1 MNRHVLYILCLMNCW
16 VPMLPAA
23 EPLVPHQAEWQLI
36 TKAIREGKPKTGSD
50 LLAGIEQSAIEGK
63 QWDEVA
69 RAIATRVLLENSD
82 RPGDDP
88 QRLIDLDATMEA
100 APAQTRGALQAIQ
113 ANWTWNFFQMN
124 RWRFAQRTSQ
134 VKSDGERD
142 LSEISSWD
150 LRQIVLEI
158 HARFESALSDDRG
171 LKDLPVEDWA
181 MLIEAGSMGK
191 AYRPTLWDVVA
202 RDAIAFYQTGEQGL
216 VKPEDAFELEASSPA
231 FDDVNVFRKWKLAEA
246 QADMDSVTDKE
257 SPVLRVIRL
266 YQQILDFHAHNQDQT
281 AFLSADL
288 DRLLWARGVAV
299 VDAETEPDDALRKA
313 LSEFIERVGDHEISA
328 MARFALAEIL
338 RPESPAEARVIA
350 LEAVERYPQ
359 SVGAKQCQNLIAQ
372 IESKELAVATERTW
386 AKPWPALHVT
396 YRNIDQMHL
405 RLVKAN
411 WEERLLEG
419 KAYGRGI
426 DGKDRERI
434 LSLPVIQSAVVRLP
448 VHDDYQP
455 AIEALSMES
464 TFVTETIEP
473 GAYWVV
479 SSYRGDFGERDN
491 VVSAALVWVSRIS
504 AVNTTDYQSQLSQH
518 TGYVVDVE
526 SGKPIHGAEVTAWR
540 RDQKNRLRRMVKQET
555 TETNQDGQYTLK
567 AHSGKA
573 HSGQETVFI
582 VSSMIDGQLHQVLTE
597 PERLWHRENV
607 ERSKRSIVLMT
618 DRGIYRPSQQLHFKG
633 ILIEQAA
640 DRRRATA
647 ISKAA
652 VEAFLQDANGRQVS
666 KLSLKTNGFGSFQ
679 GTFPIPTGS
688 LPGRW
693 SVRAQGSGA
702 TGVAGVRVE
711 EYKRPKFQV
720 ELASPTEPVQLEKN
734 VTLSGTASTYTG
746 LAVGGAK
753 VVWNVERKVRFPIW
767 CRWCFPWLPFDSG
780 ARRIARGNSI
790 TDADGTFQINFPAVP
805 DRVSPPRSLPTFT
818 YHVTADV
825 TDTGGETRSA
835 KRQVSAGYV
844 DVEATL
850 DVDEWLV
857 TDDENPASV
866 TIRVSTLSLDAAPRG
881 VAGTLRINHLIQ
893 PKRVARTDFT
903 AGSISYDMLQRRKS
917 AESSALPVPQDDD
930 PKTWAE
936 GKQVTT
942 SEIVT
947 DVSSGKGKATVQ
959 LHPGIY
965 RATFTIPATKDR
977 PEVMATR
984 LVEVINPKAKKYE
997 IKKPFVLRVEKATV
1011 EVTNELRAIVG
1022 TGYEQGRF
1030 LVEIV
1035 QSGHVLKRY
1044 WTKNERTQT
1053 PISFEIKDAH
1063 RGGITLR
1070 AWMVR
1075 EGRLYQESQR
1085 IDVPWTDKK
1094 LSIEWA
1100 QFTRRLE
1107 PATEQVWQA
1116 TIRTEADPLA
1126 GPARAALAEMT
1137 ATLYD
1142 QSLDALASHQWP
1154 TLALFARDS
1163 SRWQLKF
1170 TNAARSM
1177 QQIHGSWARD
1187 HQSVRISYHRFRR
1200 PFGSPVNG
1208 GFGGMLGGGG
1218 VARMRSMPAAAMGIP
1233 EGAMAKGA
1241 VAYAASDEIMMEDA
1255 SADTFGLNSAGQGD
1269 TESTDENSQ
1278 EGNGAASPPPRTN
1291 MAETAFF
1298 MPTLTSN
1305 EAGRVTLEFVL
1316 PDTLTTWQFK
1326 AFAHDKQIRSGTL
1339 FDTCVTSKDLMV
1351 EPMPPRFV
1359 REGDRVQI
1367 PVKVSNKSSGR
1378 LSGIVRF
1385 ALFDART
1392 NDSRDALIQ
1401 DENEQSFDL
1410 PAGASEAVFFT
1421 VFVADGTDVLRYRA
1435 TGTTTGS
1442 ARHLSDG
1449 EEATLPVLPRKVLV
1463 TETIPVTVRG
1473 GEQRTVVLEKL
1484 LESKKSG
1491 SSAIQNESLAIQA
1504 VSNPAWYAVM
1514 ALPYLMERSDESV
1527 DALFYRLYANAYAE
1541 HLVTGDPRI
1550 EKIFEQWRGTK
1561 ALNSPLEKNEVLVKT
1576 LLAETPWV
1584 RDATSETEA
1593 RARVANLFNTNRV
1606 RSEVSSAI
1614 ERLQSLRN
1622 PDGGWPWFPGGRSSD
1637 TITLSIV
1644 TGFGRLR
1651 ANGVNIDMAVAQ
1663 STLPWIDARLIE
1675 EKRLAEQRQERAR
1688 QAGTL
1693 ALASEPV
1700 LTPLGVFALYARS
1713 FFLADTPPVGQAA
1726 EAHAWCMRVGRKSWT
1741 ELSHNRSQGQLAIAL
1756 FRGGERETA
1765 KSIIESLKQ
1774 RAVGGPRGEQAAD
1787 RQENNWQGMWWRSR
1801 HPSWWSWAQAPIET
1815 QSLMIEA
1822 FDEIV
1827 GDTESVEAMKAWLIQ
1842 QKRTSR
1848 WAGSPATA
1856 NAVGVLLGR
1865 GKDLLG
1871 DSSVVEVT
1879 VGGEAI
1885 KPGENGASPVEAGT
1899 GFFENRFVRKEIT
1912 PSMGEITFQKVDGG
1926 GLAFGGVH
1934 WQYLDQIENV
1944 EASGRDELAVTKE
1957 LFTKIMTKSGPVL
1970 EPVVA
1975 IEKVSVGEEV
1985 VVRLQ
1990 ITSDRTYEF
1999 LELTDH
2005 RPSVTEPIDV
2015 LSGWR
2020 WADGVGWYQVSRDAS
2035 TQFFFER
2042 LPQGT
2047 HVLEYSLRVAHRGQA
2062 SSGFA
2067 TIRSRYAPEFSA
2079 RSQSLGLSTQ

>member
-1 MNRHVLYILCLMNCW
+1 MTRHILHVLCFVSCCVTTLHAADPP
-16 VPMLPAA
+16 VPR
-23 EPLVPHQAEWQLI
+23 QKEWQRV
-36 TKAIREGKPKTGSD
+36 TKAIDERKPKTGRD
-50 LLAGIEQSAIEGK
+50 VLRGIEQAAITERV
-63 QWDEVA
+63 WDEVA
-69 RAIATRVLLENSD
+69 RAIATRVLLENTD
-82 RPGDDP
+82 RPADDP
-88 QRLIDLDATMEA
+88 QRLIDLDAATET
-100 APAQTRGALQAIQ
+100 APVQTRGALQAIQ
-113 ANWTWNFFQMN
+113 ANWTWTFFQMN
-124 RWRFAQRTSQ
+124 RWRFAQRTTQ
-134 VKSDGERD
+134 VKSNADRN

-158 HARFESALSDDRG
+158 HDQFEKALSDDRG
-171 LKDLPVEDWA
+171 LKDLPVDDWA

-202 RDAIAFYQTGEQGL
+202 RDAIAFHQTGERGL
-216 VKPEDAFELEASSPA
+216 VDPEDAFEFEASSPA
-231 FDDVNVFRKWKLAEA
+231 LQGVNIFRKWKPAQAEA
-246 QADMDSVTDKE
+246 DKESVTDKD
-257 SPVLRVIRL
+257 SPVLRVISL
-266 YQQILDFHAHNQDQT
+266 YQQILDFHADDEDQT
-281 AFLSADL
+281 AFHSADL
-288 DRLLWARGVAV
+288 DRLIWARGVAV
-299 VDAETEPDDALRKA
+299 ANAEAEPDEEFCKALR
-313 LSEFIERVGDHEISA
+313 SFIEQCGDHEISA
-328 MARFALAEIL
+328 MARFQLAEII
-338 RPESPAEARVIA
+338 RSESPAEARMIA
-350 LEAVERYPQ
+350 LKAVDRYPTTI
-359 SVGAKQCQNLIAQ
+359 GGKQCHNLIAL
-372 IESKELAVATERTW
+372 IEAKELAVATERTW

-396 YRNIDQMHL
+396 YRNIEQMHL
-405 RLVKAN
+405 RLVKED

-419 KAYGRGI
+419 KPYGRGI
-426 DGKDRERI
+426 DQKDRERI
-434 LSLPVIQSAVVRLP
+434 LSLPSIQDATVVLP
-448 VHDDYQP
+448 QTDDYRSS
-455 AIEALSMES
+455 IEELSVDS
-464 TFVTETIEP
+464 VFVTETISP

-479 SSYRGDFGERDN
+479 CSHRGDFSDGDN
-491 VVSAALVWVSRIS
+491 IVSTTLVWVSRIS
-504 AVNTTDYQSQLSQH
+504 AVNTTDYQAQLPQH

-526 SGKPIHGAEVTAWR
+526 SGKPIHGAEVTAWQ
-540 RDQKNRLRRMVKQET
+540 RDQRSRPRKMVKQET
-555 TETNQDGQYTLK
+555 IKTNEDGQYTLK
-567 AHSGKA
+567 AHSG
-573 HSGQETVFI
+573 QETIFV
-582 VSSMIDGQLHQVLTE
+582 VSSAIDGQIHHVLTE

-607 ERSKRSIVLMT
+607 QRPKRSIVLMT

-640 DRRRATA
+640 DRRGATA
-647 ISKAA
+647 ISKAS

-702 TGVAGVRVE
+702 TGATGVRIE

-720 ELASPTEPVQLEKN
+720 ELASPTESVQLEKL

-753 VVWNVERKVRFPIW
+753 VVWNVKREVRFPIW
-767 CRWCFPWLPFDSG
+767 CRWCFPWLPFDG
-780 ARRIARGNSI
+780 GTRRIARGHSI
-790 TDADGTFQINFPAVP
+790 TDADGTFSITFPAVP
-805 DRVSPPRSLPTFT
+805 DRVSPPESLPTFT

-825 TDTGGETRSA
+825 TDSGGETRSTDT
-835 KRQVSAGYV
+835 RVLAGYV

-850 DVDEWLV
+850 DVDDWQV
-857 TDDENPASV
+857 TNDENVASV
-866 TIRVSTLSLDAAPRG
+866 TIHVSTLSLDAAPRG
-881 VAGTLRINHLIQ
+881 IAGTLRLNQLIQ
-893 PKRVARTDFT
+893 PKRVARIDLT
-903 AGSISYDMLQRRKS
+903 ARTVPYDVLRRQKSRGSSL
-917 AESSALPVPQDDD
+917 LPEPQDDD

-942 SEIVT
+942 NEIVT
-947 DVSSGKGKATVQ
+947 DVSSGKGKATVLLQ
-959 LHPGIY
+959 PGIY
-965 RATFTIPATKDR
+965 RATFTIPATADC
-977 PEVMATR
+977 PEVIATR
-984 LVEVINPKAKKYE
+984 LVEVNNPKAKKYE
-997 IKKPFVLRVEKATV
+997 IKRPFVLRVENSTV
-1011 EVTNELRAIVG
+1011 EVADELHAIVG
-1022 TGYEQGRF
+1022 TGYSQGSF

-1035 QSGHVLKRY
+1035 QSGRVLKRG
-1044 WTKNERTQT
+1044 WTNNERTQM
-1053 PISFEIKDAH
+1053 PVSFKIEDAH
-1063 RGGITLR
+1063 RGGVTLR

-1075 EGRLYQESQR
+1075 EGRLYHESQR

-1094 LSIEWA
+1094 LSVQWE

-1163 SRWQLKF
+1163 SRWQLRF
-1170 TNAARSM
+1170 TNSASAMR
-1177 QQIHGSWARD
+1177 QIYGSWARD
-1187 HQSVRISYHRFRR
+1187 HQSVRISYHQFRR

-1218 VARMRSMPAAAMGIP
+1218 MVRMRSMPAAAMGVP

-1241 VAYAASDEIMMEDA
+1241 VAFAASDEMMMADT
-1255 SADTFGLNSAGQGD
+1255 SADTQANFNSAQKE
-1269 TESTDENSQ
+1269 TANSRDENSQ
-1278 EGNGAASPPPRTN
+1278 KGKGAVSPPPRTN

-1298 MPTLTSN
+1298 MPTVTSN
-1305 EAGRVTLEFVL
+1305 KAGSVTLEFVL

-1326 AFAHDKQIRSGTL
+1326 AFVHDKQIRSGNL
-1339 FDTCVTSKDLMV
+1339 LDTCVTSKDLMV
-1351 EPMPPRFV
+1351 EPMPPRFL
-1359 REGDRVQI
+1359 REGDTVQI
-1367 PVKVSNKSSGR
+1367 PVKVSNTSSGR
-1378 LSGIVRF
+1378 LSGTVRF

-1392 NDSRDALIQ
+1392 NDNRDALIQ
-1401 DENEQSFDL
+1401 DTKEQSFDL

-1421 VFVADGTDVLRYRA
+1421 VSITDGTDVLRYRA

-1442 ARHLSDG
+1442 ARRLSDG

-1463 TETIPVTVRG
+1463 TETIPITVRG
-1473 GEQRTVVLEKL
+1473 GEQRTVILEKL
-1484 LESKKSG
+1484 LESKQKG

-1514 ALPYLMERSDESV
+1514 ALPYLMERNDESV
-1527 DALFYRLYANAYAE
+1527 DALFYRLYANAYAK
-1541 HLVTGDPRI
+1541 HLVTSDPRI
-1550 EKIFEQWRGTK
+1550 EKIFEQWRGTNTLK
-1561 ALNSPLEKNEVLVKT
+1561 SPLENNEVLVKT

-1593 RARVANLFNTNRV
+1593 RARVANLFDESRV

-1644 TGFGRLR
+1644 SGFGRLR
-1651 ANGVNIDMAVAQ
+1651 ANGVNIDMTLPQ

-1675 EKRLAEQRQERAR
+1675 EKRLAEQRQERAHK
-1688 QAGTL
+1688 AGNL

-1700 LTPLGVFALYARS
+1700 LTQLGVFALYARS
-1713 FFLADTPPVGQAA
+1713 FFLADSPPAGEAA
-1726 EAHAWCMRVGRKSWT
+1726 EAHAWCMRVGQKSWT

-1756 FRGGERETA
+1756 FRGGERVTA
-1765 KSIIESLKQ
+1765 ESIIESLKQ

-1787 RQENNWQGMWWRSR
+1787 RKEDNWQGMWWRNR
-1801 HPSWWSWAQAPIET
+1801 HPMWWSWAQAPIET

-1827 GDTESVEAMKAWLIQ
+1827 GDTESVEAMKAWLVQ

-1848 WAGSPATA
+1848 WPGSPATA

-1865 GKDLLG
+1865 GDDLLG
-1871 DSSVVEVT
+1871 DSSLVEVT
-1879 VGGEAI
+1879 VGGESI
-1885 KPGENGASPVEAGT
+1885 KPGENGASKVEAGT
-1899 GFFENRFVRKEIT
+1899 GFFENRFVRREIT
-1912 PSMGEITFQKVDGG
+1912 PSMAEIIFQKAEGG

-1934 WQYLDQIENV
+1934 WQYLDHIENV

-1957 LFTKIMTKSGPVL
+1957 LFIRTMTKSGPVL

-1975 IEKVSVGEEV
+1975 LEKVGVGEEL
-1985 VVRLQ
+1985 VVRLK

-2005 RPSVTEPIDV
+2005 RPCVTEPMDV

-2020 WADGVGWYQVSRDAS
+2020 WADGVGWYQVTRDAS
-2035 TQFFFER
+2035 TQFFFEQ

-2047 HVLEYSLRVAHRGQA
+2047 HVLEYSLRVAHRGQS

-2079 RSQSLGLSTQ
+2079 RSQSLSLSTQ

>member
-1 MNRHVLYILCLMNCW
+1 MSRHILYMLCILNCW
-16 VPMLPAA
+16 VPMLCAA
-23 EPLVPHQAEWQLI
+23 EPLVPRDAEWQLI
-36 TKAIREGKPKTGSD
+36 TKAIREGKPKTGRD
-50 LLAGIEQSAIEGK
+50 VLKGIEQAAINE
-63 QWDEVA
+63 QAWDEVA

-82 RPGDDP
+82 RPADDP
-88 QRLIDLDATMEA
+88 QRLIDLDAATEA
-100 APAQTRGALQAIQ
+100 APEQTRGAIQAIQ

-124 RWRFAQRTSQ
+124 RWRFAQRTTQ
-134 VKSDGERD
+134 VKSDADRN

-158 HARFESALSDDRG
+158 HAQFEKALSDDRG
-171 LKDLPVEDWA
+171 LKELPVDDWA
-181 MLIEAGSMGK
+181 MLIEAGTMGK
-191 AYRPTLWDVVA
+191 AYRPTLWDVVV
-202 RDAIAFYQTGEQGL
+202 RDAIAFHQTGERGL
-216 VKPEDAFELEASSPA
+216 VEPEDAFELEASSPA
-231 FDDVNVFRKWKLAEA
+231 LQAVNIFRKWRPAQAEA
-246 QADMDSVTDKE
+246 GNDLVTDKD
-257 SPVLRVIRL
+257 SPILLVISL
-266 YQQILDFHAHNQDQT
+266 YQQILNFHADDQDQT

-299 VDAETEPDDALRKA
+299 ADAETEPDDAVRKA
-313 LSEFIERVGDHEISA
+313 LSEFIERAEEHEICA
-328 MARFALAEIL
+328 MARFTVAEIL
-338 RPESPAEARVIA
+338 RPKSPVEARAIA
-350 LEAVERYPQ
+350 LEAVERHPQ
-359 SVGAKQCQNLIAQ
+359 SVGAQQCHNLITE
-372 IESKELAVATERTW
+372 IEAKEVAVVTERTW

-396 YRNIDQMHL
+396 YRNIDQLHL
-405 RLVKAN
+405 RLVRAN

-419 KAYGRGI
+419 KAYGQGI
-426 DGKDRERI
+426 DQKDRERI

-448 VHDDYQP
+448 VHDDYQS
-455 AIEALSMES
+455 AIEDLSVES

-479 SSYRGDFGERDN
+479 GSYRGDFGERDN
-491 VVSAALVWVSRIS
+491 VVSATLIWVSRIS
-504 AVNTTDYQSQLSQH
+504 AVNTTDYQPQLSQH

-540 RDQKNRLRRMVKQET
+540 RDQKNRLRKMVKQET

-567 AHSGKA
+567 AHSG
-573 HSGQETVFI
+573 QETVFI
-582 VSSMIDGQLHQVLTE
+582 VSSTIAGQLHQVLTE

-640 DRRRATA
+640 NRRRAIA
-647 ISKAA
+647 ISKAS
-652 VEAFLQDANGRQVS
+652 VEAFLQDANGRQIS
-666 KLSLKTNGFGSFQ
+666 KLSLRTNGFGSFH

-711 EYKRPKFQV
+711 EYKRPKYQV

-734 VTLSGTASTYTG
+734 VTLSGTALTYTG
-746 LAVGGAK
+746 LAVEGAK

-780 ARRIARGNSI
+780 ARRIARGNSV
-790 TDADGTFQINFPAVP
+790 TDADGTFNITFPAVP
-805 DRVSPPRSLPTFT
+805 DRALPSQSLPVFT
-818 YHVTADV
+818 YHITADV
-825 TDTGGETRSA
+825 TDAGGETRSA
-835 KRQVSAGYV
+835 DRQFSVGYV

-850 DVDEWLV
+850 DVDDWQI
-857 TDDENPASV
+857 TNDETVASV
-866 TIRVSTLSLDAAPRG
+866 TIHVSTLSLDAAPRG
-881 VAGTLRINHLIQ
+881 IAGTLRLNQLIQ
-893 PKRVARTDFT
+893 PKRVARTDLAT
-903 AGSISYDMLQRRKS
+903 RSIPYSVLRKQKSSGSSI
-917 AESSALPVPQDDD
+917 LPQPQDDD
-930 PKTWAE
+930 PKTWAD
-936 GKQVTT
+936 GKQILAN
-942 SEIVT
+942 EIVT
-947 DVSSGKGKATVQ
+947 DASTGRGQATVQ

-965 RATFTIPATKDR
+965 RATFTIPATEDR
-977 PEVMATR
+977 PEVRATQ
-984 LVEVINPKAKKYE
+984 LVEVLNSKAKKYE
-997 IKKPFVLRVEKATV
+997 IKKPFVLRVEKSTV
-1011 EVTNELRAIVG
+1011 EVANELRAIVG
-1022 TGYEQGRF
+1022 TGYEQGCC
-1030 LVEIV
+1030 LIEIV
-1035 QSGHVLKRY
+1035 QSGRVLKRY
-1044 WTKNERTQT
+1044 WTKDEQTQT
-1053 PISFEIKDAH
+1053 PISFKIQDAH
-1063 RGGITLR
+1063 RGGVTLR

-1075 EGRLYQESQR
+1075 EGRLYNESQR

-1094 LSIEWA
+1094 LSIEWE

-1126 GPARAALAEMT
+1126 GPARATLAEMT

-1154 TLALFARDS
+1154 MLALFARDS

-1170 TNAARSM
+1170 TNASRSM
-1177 QQIHGSWARD
+1177 RQIHGSWARD

-1208 GFGGMLGGGG
+1208 GFGGMLRGGGM
-1218 VARMRSMPAAAMGIP
+1218 ARMQRMPTATMAVP

-1241 VAYAASDEIMMEDA
+1241 VAFAASDEMMMEDA
-1255 SADTFGLNSAGQGD
+1255 SADAVELNSVSQGEQ
-1269 TESTDENSQ
+1269 ESKDVNSQ
-1278 EGNGAASPPPRTN
+1278 GGRGAASPPPRSN

-1305 EAGRVTLEFVL
+1305 EAGSVTLEFVL

-1326 AFAHDKQIRSGTL
+1326 AFAHDKKIRSGTL

-1351 EPMPPRFV
+1351 EPMPPRFL

-1367 PVKVSNKSSGR
+1367 PVKVSNKSSGHFSGTVR
-1378 LSGIVRF
+1378 L

-1401 DENEQSFDL
+1401 DQNEQSFDL
-1410 PAGASEAVFFT
+1410 KAGASEAVFFT
-1421 VFVADGTDVLRYRA
+1421 VSVVDGTDALRYRA
-1435 TGTTTGS
+1435 TGTTIES
-1442 ARHLSDG
+1442 ARRLSDG

-1473 GEQRTVVLEKL
+1473 GEQRKVVLEKL
-1484 LESKKSG
+1484 LDSKQKG
-1491 SSAIQNESLAIQA
+1491 SSAIQNESLAIQV

-1527 DALFYRLYANAYAE
+1527 DALFYRLYANAYAK
-1541 HLVTGDPRI
+1541 HLVAGDPRI
-1550 EKIFEQWRGTK
+1550 EKIFEQWRGTN
-1561 ALNSPLEKNEVLVKT
+1561 ALKSPLEKNEFLVKT

-1593 RARVANLFNTNRV
+1593 RARVANLFNENRV
-1606 RSEVSSAI
+1606 RSEISLAM
-1614 ERLQSLRN
+1614 ERLNSLRN

-1644 TGFGRLR
+1644 SGFGRLR
-1651 ANGVNIDMAVAQ
+1651 ANGVNIDMTAARAA
-1663 STLPWIDARLIE
+1663 LPWIDARLIE

-1688 QAGTL
+1688 KAGNV

-1700 LTPLGVFALYARS
+1700 LTQLGVFALYARS
-1713 FFLADTPPVGQAA
+1713 FFLADAPPAGEAA
-1726 EAHAWCMRVGRKSWT
+1726 EAHSWCMRVGQKSWI
-1741 ELSHNRSQGQLAIAL
+1741 ELSNNRCQGQLAIAL
-1756 FRGGERETA
+1756 FRGGKRETA
-1765 KSIIESLKQ
+1765 ESIIESLRQ
-1774 RAVGGPRGEQAAD
+1774 RAAGGPRGEQAAD
-1787 RQENNWQGMWWRSR
+1787 RGEANWQGMWWRNR
-1801 HPSWWSWAQAPIET
+1801 HPAWWSWAQAPIET

-1827 GDTESVEAMKAWLIQ
+1827 GDAESVEAMKAWLIQ

-1848 WAGSPATA
+1848 WSGSPATA

-1865 GKDLLG
+1865 GADLLG
-1871 DSSVVEVT
+1871 DSSLVEVT
-1879 VGGEAI
+1879 VGGEPI
-1885 KPGENGASPVEAGT
+1885 KPDTNGASPVEAGT

-1912 PSMGEITFQKVDGG
+1912 PSMAEITFQKVKSG

-1957 LFTKIMTKSGPVL
+1957 LFTKTMTKSGPVL
-1970 EPVVA
+1970 EPVVS
-1975 IEKVSVGEEV
+1975 IEKVSVGEEL
-1985 VVRLQ
+1985 VVRLK

-2005 RPSVTEPIDV
+2005 RPSLTEPIDV

-2047 HVLEYSLRVAHRGQA
+2047 HVLEYSLRVAHRGQS

-2079 RSQSLGLSTQ
+2079 RSQSLGLSAQ

>member
-1 MNRHVLYILCLMNCW
+1 MNRYILPVLCFVVCW
-16 VPMLPAA
+16 VPMLVAA
-23 EPLVPHQAEWQLI
+23 EPLESHQDNWQLI
-36 TKAIREGKPKTGSD
+36 TKAMREGKPKTGRD
-50 LLAGIEQSAIEGK
+50 LLVGIEQDAIQSK

-88 QRLIDLDATMEA
+88 QRLIDLDAA
-100 APAQTRGALQAIQ
+100 IQGAPIHTRGALQAIQ
-113 ANWTWNFFQMN
+113 ANWTWTFFQMN
-124 RWRFAQRTSQ
+124 RWRFAQRTTQ
-134 VKSDGERD
+134 IKTDADRN
-142 LSEISSWD
+142 LSEINSWD

-158 HARFESALSDDRG
+158 HNQFEKALSDDGG
-171 LKDLPVEDWA
+171 LKGLPVEDWA
-181 MLIEAGSMGK
+181 MLIEAGSMGD
-191 AYRPTLWDVVA
+191 AYRPTLWDVVV
-202 RDAIAFYQTGEQGL
+202 RDAIAFHQTGERGL
-216 VKPEDAFELEASSPA
+216 VAPEDAFELEASSPA
-231 FDDVNVFRKWKLAEA
+231 LQNVNAFRAWKPAQAEA
-246 QADMDSVTDKE
+246 NDDSVTDKN
-257 SPVLRVIRL
+257 SPVLRVISL
-266 YQQILDFHAHNQDQT
+266 YQQILDFHADDNDQT

-288 DRLLWARGVAV
+288 DRLIWARGVAV
-299 VDAETEPDDALRKA
+299 ADAEAEPDEEFCKALRT
-313 LSEFIERVGDHEISA
+313 FIEQCGDHEISA
-328 MARFALAEIL
+328 MARFQLAEII
-338 RPESPAEARVIA
+338 RSESPAEARMIA
-350 LEAVERYPQ
+350 LKAVDRYPTTI
-359 SVGAKQCQNLIAQ
+359 GGKQCHNLIAQ
-372 IESKELAVATERTW
+372 IEAKELAVATESNW
-386 AKPWPALHVT
+386 AKPWPAIHVT
-396 YRNIDQMHL
+396 YRNIDRFHL
-405 RLVKAN
+405 RLVKAD

-419 KAYGRGI
+419 KPYGYGI
-426 DGKDRERI
+426 DQKDREQI
-434 LSLPVIQSAVVRLP
+434 LSLPSIQKGTVVLPPTDDYRSAVKEVP
-448 VHDDYQP
+448 V
-455 AIEALSMES
+455 ES
-464 TFVTETIEP
+464 VFGTETISP

-479 SSYRGDFGERDN
+479 CSHRGDFSDRDN
-491 VVSAALVWVSRIS
+491 IVSTTLVWVSRIS
-504 AVNTTDYQSQLSQH
+504 AVNTTDYQAQLPQH

-526 SGKPIHGAEVTAWR
+526 SRKPIHGAEVTAWQ
-540 RDQKNRLRRMVKQET
+540 RDQRSRPRKMVKQET

-567 AHSGKA
+567 ADSE
-573 HSGQETVFI
+573 QETVFV
-582 VSSMIDGQLHQVLTE
+582 VSSTIDGQIHHVLTE
-597 PERLWHRENV
+597 PERLWHRENTP
-607 ERSKRSIVLMT
+607 RSKRSIVLMT

-633 ILIEQAA
+633 VLIEQAA
-640 DRRRATA
+640 DRRSATA
-647 ISKAA
+647 VSKAA
-652 VEAFLQDANGRQVS
+652 VEATLQDANGRQVS
-666 KLSLKTNGFGSFQ
+666 KVSLKTNGFGSFQ

-702 TGVAGVRVE
+702 TGVTGVRVE

-720 ELASPTEPVQLEKN
+720 EMASPTESVQLEKI

-753 VVWNVERKVRFPIW
+753 VVWNVKREVRFPIW

-780 ARRIARGNSI
+780 TRRIARGHSM
-790 TDADGTFQINFPAVP
+790 TDADGTFSIAFPAVP
-805 DRVSPPRSLPTFT
+805 DRVSPPESLPTFT
-818 YHVTADV
+818 YHITADV

-835 KRQVSAGYV
+835 DTRVSAGYV

-850 DVDEWLV
+850 DVDDWQV
-857 TDDENPASV
+857 TNDENVASV
-866 TIRVSTLSLDAAPRG
+866 TIHVSTLSLDAAPRG
-881 VAGTLRINHLIQ
+881 IAGTLRLNQLIQ
-893 PKRVARTDFT
+893 PKRVARTDLT
-903 AGSISYDMLQRRKS
+903 ARTVPYDVLRRQKNRGSSL
-917 AESSALPVPQDDD
+917 LPEPKDDD
-930 PKTWAE
+930 PNTWAE

-947 DVSSGKGKATVQ
+947 DVSSGKGKATVLLQ
-959 LHPGIY
+959 PGIY
-965 RATFTIPATKDR
+965 RATFTIPAAADR
-977 PEVMATR
+977 PEVIATR
-984 LVEVINPKAKKYE
+984 VVEVINPKAKKYE
-997 IKKPFVLRVEKATV
+997 IKKPFVLRVEKSTV
-1011 EVTNELRAIVG
+1011 DVADELHAIVG
-1022 TGYEQGRF
+1022 TGYGQGSF

-1035 QSGHVLKRY
+1035 QSGRVLKRG
-1044 WTKNERTQT
+1044 WTNNERTQV
-1053 PISFEIKDAH
+1053 PVSFKIEDSH
-1063 RGGITLR
+1063 RGGVTLR

-1094 LSIEWA
+1094 LSVQWE

-1177 QQIHGSWARD
+1177 RQIHGSWARD

-1208 GFGGMLGGGG
+1208 GFGGMLRGGGM
-1218 VARMRSMPAAAMGIP
+1218 ARMQRMPTATMAVP

-1241 VAYAASDEIMMEDA
+1241 VAFAASDEMMMEDA
-1255 SADTFGLNSAGQGD
+1255 SADAVELNSVSQGEK
-1269 TESTDENSQ
+1269 ESKDVNSQ
-1278 EGNGAASPPPRTN
+1278 GGRGAASPPPRSN

-1305 EAGRVTLEFVL
+1305 EAGSVTLEFVL

-1351 EPMPPRFV
+1351 EPMPPRFL
-1359 REGDRVQI
+1359 REGDTVQI
-1367 PVKVSNKSSGR
+1367 PVKVSNTSSGR
-1378 LSGIVRF
+1378 LSGTVRF

-1392 NDSRDALIQ
+1392 NDNRDALIQ
-1401 DENEQSFDL
+1401 DTKEQSFDL

-1421 VFVADGTDVLRYRA
+1421 VSITDGTDVLRYRA
-1435 TGTTTGS
+1435 TGTTVGS
-1442 ARHLSDG
+1442 ARRLSDG
-1449 EEATLPVLPRKVLV
+1449 EEAILPVLPRKVLV

-1473 GEQRTVVLEKL
+1473 GEQRTVVLGKL
-1484 LESKKSG
+1484 LESKRKG

-1514 ALPYLMERSDESV
+1514 ALPCLMERNDESV
-1527 DALFYRLYANAYAE
+1527 DALFYRLYANAYAK
-1541 HLVTGDPRI
+1541 HLVTSDPRI
-1550 EKIFEQWRGTK
+1550 EKIFEQWRGTNTLK
-1561 ALNSPLEKNEVLVKT
+1561 SPLEKNEVLVKT

-1606 RSEVSSAI
+1606 RSELSLAI
-1614 ERLQSLRN
+1614 ERLNSLRN

-1644 TGFGRLR
+1644 SGFGRLR
-1651 ANGVNIDMAVAQ
+1651 ANGVTIDMATAQ

-1688 QAGTL
+1688 KAGNL

-1700 LTPLGVFALYARS
+1700 LTQLGVFALYARS
-1713 FFLADTPPVGQAA
+1713 FFLADAPPAGEAA
-1726 EAHAWCMRVGRKSWT
+1726 EAHAWCMRVGQKSWM

-1756 FRGGERETA
+1756 FRGGDRTTA
-1765 KSIIESLKQ
+1765 ESIIESLKQ

-1801 HPSWWSWAQAPIET
+1801 HPVWWSWAQAPIET

-1827 GDTESVEAMKAWLIQ
+1827 GDTESVEAMKAWLVQ

-1848 WAGSPATA
+1848 WPGSPATA

-1865 GKDLLG
+1865 GDDLLG
-1871 DSSVVEVT
+1871 DSSFVEVT
-1879 VGGEAI
+1879 VGGESI
-1885 KPGENGASPVEAGT
+1885 KPGENGASKEEAGT
-1899 GFFENRFVRKEIT
+1899 GFFENRFVRREIT
-1912 PSMGEITFQKVDGG
+1912 PSMAEIIFQKAEGG

-1934 WQYLDQIENV
+1934 WQYLDHIENV

-1957 LFTKIMTKSGPVL
+1957 LFTKTMTKSGPVL

-1975 IEKVSVGEEV
+1975 IEKVSVGEEL
-1985 VVRLQ
+1985 VVRLK

-2020 WADGVGWYQVSRDAS
+2020 WADGVGWYQVTRDAS

-2079 RSQSLGLSTQ
+2079 RSQSLGLSSQ

>member
-1 MNRHVLYILCLMNCW
+1 
-16 VPMLPAA
+16 MLVAA
-23 EPLVPHQAEWQLI
+23 EPLESHQDNWQLI
-36 TKAIREGKPKTGSD
+36 TKAMREGKPKTGRD
-50 LLAGIEQSAIEGK
+50 LLVGIEQDAIQSK

-88 QRLIDLDATMEA
+88 QRLIDLDAA
-100 APAQTRGALQAIQ
+100 IQGAPIHTRGALQAIQ
-113 ANWTWNFFQMN
+113 ANWTWTFFQMN
-124 RWRFAQRTSQ
+124 RWRFAQRTTQ
-134 VKSDGERD
+134 IKTDADRN
-142 LSEISSWD
+142 LSEINSWD

-158 HARFESALSDDRG
+158 HNQFEKALSDDGG
-171 LKDLPVEDWA
+171 LKGLPVEDWA
-181 MLIEAGSMGK
+181 MLIEAGSMGD
-191 AYRPTLWDVVA
+191 AYRPTLWDVVV
-202 RDAIAFYQTGEQGL
+202 RDAIAFHQTGERGL
-216 VKPEDAFELEASSPA
+216 VAPEDAFELEASSPA
-231 FDDVNVFRKWKLAEA
+231 LQNVNAFRAWKPAQAEA
-246 QADMDSVTDKE
+246 NDDSVTDKD
-257 SPVLRVIRL
+257 SPVLRVISL
-266 YQQILDFHAHNQDQT
+266 YQQILDFHADDNDQT

-288 DRLLWARGVAV
+288 DRLIWARGVAV
-299 VDAETEPDDALRKA
+299 ADAEAEPDEEFCKALRT
-313 LSEFIERVGDHEISA
+313 FIEQCGDHEISA
-328 MARFALAEIL
+328 MARFQLAEII
-338 RPESPAEARVIA
+338 RSESPAEARMIA
-350 LEAVERYPQ
+350 LKAVDRYPTTI
-359 SVGAKQCQNLIAQ
+359 GGKQCHNLIAQ
-372 IESKELAVATERTW
+372 IEAKELAVATESNW
-386 AKPWPALHVT
+386 AKPWPAIHVT
-396 YRNIDQMHL
+396 YRNIDRFHL
-405 RLVKAN
+405 RLVKAD

-419 KAYGRGI
+419 KPYGYGI
-426 DGKDRERI
+426 DQKDREQI
-434 LSLPVIQSAVVRLP
+434 LSLPSIQKGTVVLPPTDDYRSAVKEVP
-448 VHDDYQP
+448 V
-455 AIEALSMES
+455 ES
-464 TFVTETIEP
+464 VFGTETISP

-479 SSYRGDFGERDN
+479 CSHRGDFSDRDN
-491 VVSAALVWVSRIS
+491 IVSTTLVWVSRIS
-504 AVNTTDYQSQLSQH
+504 AVNTTDYQAQLPQH

-526 SGKPIHGAEVTAWR
+526 SGKPIHGAEVTAWQ
-540 RDQKNRLRRMVKQET
+540 RDQRSRPRKMVKQET

-567 AHSGKA
+567 ADSE
-573 HSGQETVFI
+573 QETVFV
-582 VSSMIDGQLHQVLTE
+582 VSSTIDGQIHHVLTE
-597 PERLWHRENV
+597 PERLWHRENTP
-607 ERSKRSIVLMT
+607 RSKRSIVLMT

-633 ILIEQAA
+633 VLIEQAA
-640 DRRRATA
+640 DRRSATA
-647 ISKAA
+647 VSKAA
-652 VEAFLQDANGRQVS
+652 VEATLQDANGRQVS
-666 KLSLKTNGFGSFQ
+666 KVSLKTNGFGSFQ

-702 TGVAGVRVE
+702 TGVTGVRVE

-720 ELASPTEPVQLEKN
+720 EMASPTESVQLEKI

-753 VVWNVERKVRFPIW
+753 VVWNVKREVRFPIW

-780 ARRIARGNSI
+780 TRRIARGHSM
-790 TDADGTFQINFPAVP
+790 TDADGTFSIAFPAVP
-805 DRVSPPRSLPTFT
+805 DRVSPPESLPTFT
-818 YHVTADV
+818 YHITADV

-835 KRQVSAGYV
+835 DTRVSAGYV

-850 DVDEWLV
+850 DVDDWQV
-857 TDDENPASV
+857 TNDENVASV
-866 TIRVSTLSLDAAPRG
+866 TIHVSTLSLDAAPRG
-881 VAGTLRINHLIQ
+881 IAGTLRLNQLIQ
-893 PKRVARTDFT
+893 PKRVARTDLT
-903 AGSISYDMLQRRKS
+903 ARTVPYDVLRRQKNRGSSL
-917 AESSALPVPQDDD
+917 LPEPKDDD
-930 PKTWAE
+930 PNTWAE

-947 DVSSGKGKATVQ
+947 DVSSGKGKATVLLQ
-959 LHPGIY
+959 PGIY
-965 RATFTIPATKDR
+965 RATFTIPAAADR
-977 PEVMATR
+977 PEVIATR
-984 LVEVINPKAKKYE
+984 VVEVINPKAKKYE
-997 IKKPFVLRVEKATV
+997 IKKPFVLRVEKSTV
-1011 EVTNELRAIVG
+1011 DVADELHAIVG
-1022 TGYEQGRF
+1022 TGYGQGSF

-1035 QSGHVLKRY
+1035 QSGRVLKRG
-1044 WTKNERTQT
+1044 WTNNERTQV
-1053 PISFEIKDAH
+1053 PVSFKIEDSH
-1063 RGGITLR
+1063 RGGVTLR

-1094 LSIEWA
+1094 LSVQWE

-1177 QQIHGSWARD
+1177 RQIHGSWARD

-1208 GFGGMLGGGG
+1208 GFGGMLRGGGM
-1218 VARMRSMPAAAMGIP
+1218 ARMQRMPTATMAVP

-1241 VAYAASDEIMMEDA
+1241 VAFAASDEMMMEDA
-1255 SADTFGLNSAGQGD
+1255 SADAVELNSVSQGEK
-1269 TESTDENSQ
+1269 ESKDGNSQ
-1278 EGNGAASPPPRTN
+1278 GGRGAASPPPRSN

-1305 EAGRVTLEFVL
+1305 EAGSVTLEFVL

-1351 EPMPPRFV
+1351 EPMPPRFL
-1359 REGDRVQI
+1359 REGDTVQI
-1367 PVKVSNKSSGR
+1367 PVKVSNTSSGR
-1378 LSGIVRF
+1378 LSGTVRF

-1392 NDSRDALIQ
+1392 NDNRDALIQ
-1401 DENEQSFDL
+1401 DTKEQSFDL

-1421 VFVADGTDVLRYRA
+1421 VSITDGTDVLRYRA
-1435 TGTTTGS
+1435 TGTTVGS
-1442 ARHLSDG
+1442 ARRLSDG
-1449 EEATLPVLPRKVLV
+1449 EEAILPVLPRKVLV

-1473 GEQRTVVLEKL
+1473 GEQRTVVLGKL
-1484 LESKKSG
+1484 LESKRKG

-1514 ALPYLMERSDESV
+1514 ALPCLMERNDESV
-1527 DALFYRLYANAYAE
+1527 DALFYRLYANAYAK
-1541 HLVTGDPRI
+1541 HLVTSDPRI
-1550 EKIFEQWRGTK
+1550 EKIFEQWRGTNTLK
-1561 ALNSPLEKNEVLVKT
+1561 SPLEKNEVLVKT

-1606 RSEVSSAI
+1606 RSELSLAI
-1614 ERLQSLRN
+1614 ERLNSLRN

-1644 TGFGRLR
+1644 SGFGRLR
-1651 ANGVNIDMAVAQ
+1651 ANGVTIDMATAQ

-1688 QAGTL
+1688 KAGNL

-1700 LTPLGVFALYARS
+1700 LTQLGVFALYARS
-1713 FFLADTPPVGQAA
+1713 FFLADAPPAGEAA
-1726 EAHAWCMRVGRKSWT
+1726 EAHAWCMRVGQKSWM

-1756 FRGGERETA
+1756 FRGGDRTTA
-1765 KSIIESLKQ
+1765 ESIIERLKQ
-1774 RAVGGPRGEQAAD
+1774 RAAGGPRGEQAAD
-1787 RQENNWQGMWWRSR
+1787 RGEANWQGMWWRNR
-1801 HPSWWSWAQAPIET
+1801 HPAWWSWAQAPIET

-1827 GDTESVEAMKAWLIQ
+1827 GDAESVEAMKAWLIQ

-1848 WAGSPATA
+1848 WSGSPATA

-1865 GKDLLG
+1865 GADLLG
-1871 DSSVVEVT
+1871 DSSLVEVT
-1879 VGGEAI
+1879 VGGESI
-1885 KPGENGASPVEAGT
+1885 KPGENGASKEEAGT
-1899 GFFENRFVRKEIT
+1899 GFFENRFVRREIT
-1912 PSMGEITFQKVDGG
+1912 PSMAEIIFQKAEGG

-1934 WQYLDQIENV
+1934 WQYLDHIENV

-1957 LFTKIMTKSGPVL
+1957 LFTKTMTKSGPVL

-1975 IEKVSVGEEV
+1975 IEKVSVGEEL
-1985 VVRLQ
+1985 VVRLK

-2020 WADGVGWYQVSRDAS
+2020 WADGVGWYQVTRDAS

-2079 RSQSLGLSTQ
+2079 RSQSLGLSSQ